1 MLVKKICFGLM
12 LSTIGLM
19 AAHAQNTATNFPGK
33 LIKIIVPYPPGG
45 TADML
50 PRMIAE
56 KLPAILGQS
65 VIVENRAGGG
75 GNIGAEFVARSN
87 PDGYTLLAAPP
98 HLLTINHLIYKLSF
112 DPSALSP
119 VSIIA
124 SYPNVLLAS
133 PTLPA
138 KNIRELIA
146 LAQARPQ
153 QLNFASQGNG
163 TSTHLTAELFK
174 SMAKVSMLHIPYK
187 GTAPAIADLTGG
199 HVDVMFDNLITAMPL
214 IKGGRLALLGVGS
227 ATRVDVFPDVPA
239 ISEILPG
246 FLSETWMGIVAPP
259 GTPAP
264 VVQKLSEAIAKVIQD
279 PEFRRRMA
287 DLYATPI
294 GNTPAQMSE
303 IIKKDTERWSK
314 VIHSANIKAD

>member
-264 VVQKLSEAIAKVIQD
+264 VVQKLSEAIAKVTQD

-294 GNTPAQMSE
+294 GNTPTQMSE

>member
-1 MLVKKICFGLM
+1 MLFKKFCLGLM
-12 LSTIGLM
+12 LSSIGFM
-19 AAHAQNTATNFPGK
+19 SAHAQNAANNFPGK

-45 TADML
+45 TADLL

-56 KLPAILGQS
+56 KLPALLGQS

-75 GNIGAEFVARSN
+75 GNIGAEFVARAN
-87 PDGYTLLAAPP
+87 PDGYTLLATPP
-98 HLLTINHLIYKLSF
+98 HLLTINHLIYKLTF
-112 DPSALSP
+112 DPAALSP

-133 PTLPA
+133 PTLPV
-138 KNIRELIA
+138 KNIRDFIA
-146 LAQARPQ
+146 LAHARPQ

-174 SMAKVSMLHIPYK
+174 SMAKVNLVHVPYK

-214 IKGGRLALLGVGS
+214 VKGGRLTLLGVGS
-227 ATRVDVFPDVPA
+227 ATRVDAFPEVPA
-239 ISEILPG
+239 IAEILPG
-246 FLSETWMGIVAPP
+246 FLSETWMGIVAPA

-264 VVQKLSEAIAKVIQD
+264 VVQKLSDAIAKVTQD
-279 PEFRRRMA
+279 PEFKRRMA
-287 DLYATPI
+287 ELYATPI

-314 VIHSANIKAD
+314 VIYSAHIKAD